1 MGGHAMTGRRR
12 AVLLLMVV
20 SVGGLWTGFYRYG
33 IRDEWAWVAW
43 GALLAFY
50 EYVFLW

>member
-1 MGGHAMTGRRR
+1 VTWRRR
-12 AVLLLMVV
+12 AILLLMVV

-33 IRDEWAWVAW
+33 IRDELVWVGW

>member
-1 MGGHAMTGRRR
+1 MTGRRR
-12 AVLLLMVV
+12 IVLLLMVA
-20 SVGGLWTGFYRYG
+20 SVAGLWTAFYRYG
-33 IRDEWAWVAW
+33 IRDASVWLGW

>member
-1 MGGHAMTGRRR
+1 VTSRRR
-12 AVLLLMVV
+12 AVVLLMVA

-33 IRDEWAWVAW
+33 IRDEWIWASWA
-43 GALLAFY
+43 ALLVFY